1 MPHVPAGDPNTAA
14 GQIANAQARIDHLLA
29 QSESFIVDL
38 QTFVTQAFDLD
49 PPGSRTFSIL
59 TGAGLAD
66 AINNQPERPDGLS
79 FVSPGNVA
87 APPVLDIRDATIP
100 VLPDAPGDSPQ
111 ILIPAAPIISF
122 PASPTAPQVAPVA
135 IPTAPDFTLPPTP
148 VLAQIVIPTPQS
160 IALPT
165 FSAQFPADTLLFAP
179 TPFNYSEPE
188 FSDELLDEIKSQH
201 LDDLLNGGFGIDPR
215 DEEQL
220 VGRLRDREARGGR
233 TNESQVLRNFASRGH
248 HLPSGSLDDAL
259 RSAQQDTQARISAGE
274 REVFTVRSDLFRKT
288 REFILSNGTTLES
301 LLITLFGFR
310 QERALKAAVFV
321 SEFSIASFDAQV
333 RQFNTR
339 IAAYGAQVQSHET
352 LVRAELAKIEIF
364 RSEIEA
370 QRLISELNQQ
380 DVALF
385 TAQINAVQ
393 AVVNIF
399 ETEMRAA
406 SIEAEIQ
413 RLKIQQ
419 FGEEVSAYSS
429 LIGAEVAKIQVFEA
443 QIKGEVTK
451 LGVFQTEVQ
460 TYTAEVQAAA
470 TKTQIENLN
479 VQTDI
484 ERGKL
489 DLQRYDGEIRQFTAN
504 LSREIERVGSL
515 TKVYDSD
522 INSFRTLIDG
532 WAAFY
537 ANADS
542 ATAQFLQQVSNNA
555 DRDIEIT
562 KVELSRLQSETQVRL
577 DATSRGVTNF
587 ENLIQAAQSAANT
600 LVVQEDVS

>member
-1 MPHVPAGDPNTAA
+1 MATAA
-14 GQIANAQARIDHLLA
+14 ENIAASQARIDQLLE
-29 QSESFIVDL
+29 QSAAFVTDL
-38 QTFVTQAFDLD
+38 ETFVTQGFNLD
-49 PPGSRTFSIL
+49 PPGSRTFSII

-87 APPVLDIRDATIP
+87 APPPLNIREAVIP
-100 VLPDAPGDSPQ
+100 ILPDAPTDSPL
-111 ILIPAAPIISF
+111 ILIPPAPIVSF
-122 PASPTAPQVAPVA
+122 PPPPTAPQVAPVP
-135 IPTAPDFTLPPTP
+135 IPTVPDFTLPPTP
-148 VLAQIVIPTPQS
+148 VLAPITIPTPQS

-165 FSAQFPADTLLFAP
+165 FSAQFPTDTLAFSP

-188 FSDELLDEIKSQH
+188 YSDELLDEIKDQH
-201 LDDLLNGGFGIDPR
+201 LDDLLNGGFGIDTR

-259 RSAQQDTQARISAGE
+259 RQAQQDTQGKISQGE
-274 REVFTVRSDLFRKT
+274 REIYTVRADLFRKT
-288 REFILSNGTTLES
+288 REFILSNGTTLEG
-301 LLITLFGFR
+301 LLINLFGFA
-310 QERALKAAVFV
+310 QERALKSAQFI

-333 RQFNTR
+333 RQFNTQVT
-339 IAAYGAQVQSHET
+339 AYGAQVQAHET

-393 AVVNIF
+393 AIVNIF

-419 FGEEVSAYSS
+419 FGEEVSAYTA
-429 LIGAEVAKIQVFEA
+429 LIGAEIAKIQVFEA
-443 QIKGEVTK
+443 QIKGEQAK
-451 LGVFQTEVQ
+451 LEVFQTQVA
-460 TYTAEVQAAA
+460 TYSAEVQAAA
-470 TKTQIENLN
+470 TKTQIENVN
-479 VQTDI
+479 IQTDI

-489 DLQRYDGEIRQFTAN
+489 DLQRYNGEIQQFTAN

-515 TKVYDSD
+515 VKVYDSD
-522 INSFRTLIDG
+522 INSFRSLVDG
-532 WAAFY
+532 WTAFY
-537 ANADS
+537 ASADK
-542 ATAQFLQQVSNNA
+542 ATDLFLRQIAENTKV
-555 DRDIEIT
+555 DVELT
-562 KVELSRLQSETQVRL
+562 KVELSRLVEETKVRL
-577 DATSRGVTNF
+577 DATSRGVTHF
-587 ENLIQAAQSAANT
+587 ENLLQAAESSANT